1 MLDFISQINFGPG
14 QNNLI
19 SILLFIVLTCIFII
33 LFLTQKIAFLR
44 KKKLSKNKTEDAL
57 KDFFSSQIYQTQN
70 TTRHKK
76 RSHFKKKIMR
86 LRHAY
91 LAIERN
97 CLDRGIDSQ
106 EYWELLHSKLRK
118 LLAIYEKNKSNGII
132 AYLKKNIE
140 LLQSLL
146 DRCPESKGKDQVK
159 AALKN
164 LVKTCESMEENPER
178 LSAINRKVLKLLEK
192 FSNELYRETSYISDS
207 GENYIANTHHTVSKI
222 KGHIDAIKSISN
234 DKTKNQEEQIQG
246 KMTTL
251 SDTSQA
257 MKGRIKELEDN
268 LKYAQLK
275 LTSHMSEYEQSG
287 YKDTENLRHDIHD
300 ISEEIIEASE
310 REIGRL
316 NKLLDEKRNII
327 NELEESLK
335 TIKPSSDSGKP
346 ESHEIIN
353 LSTQREEDIAFLKRN
368 LQESEQCICL
378 LEGELE
384 TLKTRTREAGDLK
397 STPINENEINEL
409 TKTVNNLKMEIVD
422 YESAWK
428 EKNILV
434 SYVLEFL
441 DASTTEDVSL
451 SIYQCLLEMGFSS
464 NILVYTPER
473 TLEINEVGAIA
484 SKDKLLVNSMQI
496 GEVNPSSG
504 DKRLHFRWQ
513 HIGGIIRRED
523 SNAITEKEKENLVEL
538 SHLTDKII
546 HRILQAGHQ
555 KQNKRSLE
563 SVCNS
568 IKYLTRELD
577 ESFEQ
582 VFSKVEGK
590 VHDGFGQ
597 LQDVARSSGVNAAH
611 IASIKKL
618 EASVSEEIIAEKRIK
633 LRMHKSMLSLL
644 QKVEKL

>member
-1 MLDFISQINFGPG
+1 MLDFIAQINFGPG

-19 SILLFIVLTCIFII
+19 SILLFIVLIFTFVI

-44 KKKLSKNKTEDAL
+44 NKKFSVNKTEDAL
-57 KDFFSSQIYQTQN
+57 RDFLSSQIRQTQN
-70 TTRHKK
+70 TTRHKN
-76 RSHFKKKIMR
+76 RHHFRKKVMR

-91 LAIERN
+91 LAIEKS
-97 CLDRGIDSQ
+97 CLDRGIDSR
-106 EYWELLHSKLRK
+106 EYWELLHSKLTK
-118 LLAIYEKNKSNGII
+118 LLSIYETRKSSGII
-132 AYLKKNIE
+132 TNLKKNID
-140 LLQSLL
+140 LLQNLL
-146 DRCPESKGKDQVK
+146 AKCPESKGKDKVK
-159 AALKN
+159 AALKH
-164 LVKTCESMEENPER
+164 LESTSETMTRNPQR
-178 LSAINRKVLKLLEK
+178 LSSINNKILKLLDK
-192 FSNELYRETSYISDS
+192 FSNELYRESSYISNSD
-207 GENYIANTHHTVSKI
+207 ENYIINTRHPVSKI
-222 KGHIDAIKSISN
+222 KGHIDAIHTISN
-234 DKTKNQEEQIQG
+234 DKTKNKGENLERS
-246 KMTTL
+246 MATL
-251 SDTSQA
+251 SNTSQA
-257 MKGRIKELEDN
+257 MKDRVKELEN
-268 LKYAQLK
+268 SLK
-275 LTSHMSEYEQSG
+275 LAQTKLTYHLTAYETSDK
-287 YKDTENLRHDIHD
+287 KDTKNLNHDIHD

-316 NKLLDEKRNII
+316 NNLLKEKKTII
-327 NELEESLK
+327 NELEDALK
-335 TIKPSSDSGKP
+335 ITKISENTEKTETKDSIGLLT
-346 ESHEIIN
+346 E
-353 LSTQREEDIAFLKRN
+353 REEDIDFLKRN
-368 LQESEQCICL
+368 LHESEQCICL

-384 TLKTRTREAGDLK
+384 ILKNRIKEAKNLK
-397 STPINENEINEL
+397 STPINETEIDTLNEII
-409 TKTVNNLKMEIVD
+409 NNLKDEVVD

-428 EKNILV
+428 EKNLLV
-434 SYVLEFL
+434 NYVLECL

-473 TLEINEVGAIA
+473 TLEINEIGAVA
-484 SKDKLLVNSMQI
+484 NKDKLLVNSMQI
-496 GEVNPSSG
+496 GEANPSDR

-513 HIGGIIRRED
+513 HIGGIIRRAD
-523 SNAITEKEKENLVEL
+523 SNVITEKEKENLVEL

-546 HRILQAGHQ
+546 HRILQASNQ
-555 KQNKRSLE
+555 KQNQKSLE

-577 ESFEQ
+577 DSFEQ

-597 LQDVARSSGVNAAH
+597 LQDVARSSGVNASH